1 MADAIDLNTLT
12 HDQLVF
18 FVQVR
23 GQALAMHHQADE
35 LLMEKLEN
43 GGLQEDE
50 LEKYIAA
57 KNDILRGLMN
67 AEEQI
72 LAGRQNSLPN

>member
-1 MADAIDLNTLT
+1 MEDEVDLNTLS

-18 FVQVR
+18 LVQVR
-23 GQALAMHHQADE
+23 GQALAMHHDADT

-43 GGLQEDE
+43 GGLHEGE
-50 LEKYIAA
+50 LEKYVAA
-57 KNDILRGLMN
+57 KNDILRGLMG

-72 LAGRQNSLPN
+72 LAGCQNSLAN